1 MYKIFLIR
9 IFSSIIAITCGTY
22 LLWGWY
28 ATILALGICGFA
40 LGLYDHSAYRM
51 GND

>member
-9 IFSSIIAITCGTY
+9 IFGSIIAIACGTY

-28 ATILALGICGFA
+28 AAILSLGLCSFI